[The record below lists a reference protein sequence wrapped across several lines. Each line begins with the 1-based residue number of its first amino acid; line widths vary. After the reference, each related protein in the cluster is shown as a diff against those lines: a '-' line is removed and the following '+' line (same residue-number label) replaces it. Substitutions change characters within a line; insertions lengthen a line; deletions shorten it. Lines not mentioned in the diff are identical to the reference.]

1 LDEENRMRNVKVLR
15 ATVGLLLVVVLAETA
30 LFGYREVVH
39 RTAPVIV
46 KQVIEEKQ
54 DKVIAQIGDV
64 QIKQSELIND
74 LYATNGAELLNQILD
89 REAIRMKA
97 EEIGL
102 KLTREDIN
110 QELKRMQQGYDSEAL
125 FYKSMKEQVGM
136 TEAELREDVN
146 YKLLLEGIATKDIV
160 VSDEEIKTY
169 MDEHKEEFKNTM
181 QMHIEQIEVDTI
193 DDARKVAELIKKG
206 NDFETVAKTNSTD
219 TATANDGGDLGWVE
233 EDDPFIAVP
242 IMKAVKSLSIGE
254 ISEPI
259 AVDNKYYIIRLLDHK
274 ENSKGTPEEIKASLH
289 KQLALQKALP
299 LKDLT
304 KLLRE
309 KKNATILDS
318 QLK

>member
-1 LDEENRMRNVKVLR
+1 
-15 ATVGLLLVVVLAETA
+15 VGLLLVVVLAETA

-39 RTAPVIV
+39 RTAPKIV
-46 KQVIEEKQ
+46 NQVIEEKQ
-54 DKVIAQIGDV
+54 DKVVAQIGDV
-64 QIKQSELIND
+64 QIMHNELVNN
-74 LYATNGAELLNQILD
+74 LYAAHGAQLLNQMLD

-110 QELKRMQQGYDSEAL
+110 QELKRMQQGYDSEAQ

-136 TEAELREDVN
+136 TEADLREDVN

-181 QMHIEQIEVDTI
+181 QMHIEQIEVNTM
-193 DDARKVAELIKKG
+193 DDARKVVELLKKG
-206 NDFETVAKTNSTD
+206 NDFKMVAKTNSTD
-219 TATANDGGDLGWVE
+219 SATATDGGDLGWVE
-233 EDDPFIAVP
+233 ENDPFIAAP
-242 IMKAVKSLSIGE
+242 IMQALKSLGIGE

-304 KLLRE
+304 QLLRE
-309 KKNATILDS
+309 KKKAAILDP